1 MRAHVLLGT
10 PTICSI
16 SAMVLVFLVVSQV
29 TGERTAIVL
38 GIYYMH
44 RTAFLS
50 VAARGPMVLYTGE
63 PYSRGKCPG
72 AV

>member
-1 MRAHVLLGT
+1 
-10 PTICSI
+10 
-16 SAMVLVFLVVSQV
+16 MVLVFLVVSQV

-63 PYSRGKCPG
+63 PYSRGKCPQGCIAG
-72 AV
+72 AEPHLVGG